1 MQRVRLRTVERRDL
15 PFLLSLWNDPR
26 VMRYAGAKH
35 GKGWNEKDIE
45 SWYQK
50 YLKRAKHDPPEAIQ
64 LIIELLD
71 GTPIGESGCGIRK
84 KGWSC
89 KGYEAPSGKLVGI
102 TDVKLAPNYW
112 GKGYGTEAMR
122 EIVKYLFTNT
132 QLDVILV
139 PPHRENTAAIKVYEK
154 SGFRKTKGIYWF
166 DHHIME
172 TTRENFLSQHRKQK
186 TENR

>member
-35 GKGWNEKDIE
+35 GRCWSKRDIE
-45 SWYQK
+45 DWYQR
-50 YLKRAKHDPPEAIQ
+50 YLKRAKPDQPEEIQ

-71 GTPIGESGCGIRK
+71 GTLIGESGCGKRR

-89 KGYEAPSGKLVGI
+89 KGYASPVGKIVGM

-122 EIVKYLFTNT
+122 EVVRYLFTNT
-132 QLDVILV
+132 PLDVILV
-139 PPHRENTAAIKVYEK
+139 PPHRENIAAIKVYEK
-154 SGFRKTKGIYWF
+154 SGFKRTKGIYWF
-166 DHHIME
+166 DHFIME
-172 TTRENFLSQHRKQK
+172 ATRKDFLAKQSK
-186 TENR
+186 